1 MYTYMVIMIIKG
13 VIFIEDDKVK
23 SEKKFH
29 INPKL
34 LFFLIVTCVLIA
46 TFFISFYGYLSYIEY
61 EKEEAK
67 AKDNGI
73 RISDTTA
80 SINNHVSSVKRETIS
95 LITNIHNALNNSIC
109 YDNTPDENF
118 YNSCKSY
125 AEELKKASDKED
137 WDCLKFDLERA
148 SLNLEDASNTENLQC
163 LVITHRILHDL
174 DANVFNKN
182 NDSSNRATYDISIT
196 YLSVCGKVYEP
207 PEEMPP
213 AGA

>member
-1 MYTYMVIMIIKG
+1 MYTHMVIMIIKG

-23 SEKKFH
+23 SEKNFH

-73 RISDTTA
+73 RISDTTS

-95 LITNIHNALNNSIC
+95 SVSYTHLLIDSRDI
-109 YDNTPDENF
+109 
-118 YNSCKSY
+118 
-125 AEELKKASDKED
+125 LK
-137 WDCLKFDLERA
+137 
-148 SLNLEDASNTENLQC
+148 
-163 LVITHRILHDL
+163 RI
-174 DANVFNKN
+174 
-182 NDSSNRATYDISIT
+182 
-196 YLSVCGKVYEP
+196 VYSK
-207 PEEMPP
+207 
-213 AGA
+213 